1 MIKRLFIFFVS
12 CVCLLSFTTAYTQ
25 DQACPINI
33 NFSTGDLT
41 HWFAYTGNNK
51 TGNGPT
57 AIKKTYDSTTS
68 APTGTIGVTS
78 ITEYNLP
85 SVAGIQT
92 ITRQGT
98 DPFGNF
104 PTIPTINGYSYNYSI
119 LLGSTS
125 VTTHSAQ
132 GGTAGGYIRGVSYLI
147 NVPAGSTSEPYTMT
161 YAYAMVLE
169 NGTHPSNQ
177 QPLISAT
184 LKTSSG
190 VITCASPSYYLP
202 TFNNAVDNA
211 NATLDSATAKKNG
224 FSVSSRLSPNLINGN

>member
-12 CVCLLSFTTAYTQ
+12 CLCLLSFRSAYSQ
-25 DQACPINI
+25 IQACPVNI

-51 TGNGPT
+51 ITAENPTGNGPG
-57 AIKKTYDSTTS
+57 AIKQKYDSTTG

-78 ITEYNLP
+78 IPEYNLP
-85 SVAGIQT
+85 SVAGIHT
-92 ITRQGT
+92 VTTQGI

-125 VTTHSAQ
+125 ITHSTNQ
-132 GGTAGGYIRGVSYLI
+132 NGTAGGYVRGVSYVI
-147 NVPAGSTSEPYTMT
+147 NVPAGPTSEPYTMT

-169 NGTHPSNQ
+169 
-177 QPLISAT
+177 
-184 LKTSSG
+184 
-190 VITCASPSYYLP
+190 
-202 TFNNAVDNA
+202 
-211 NATLDSATAKKNG
+211 
-224 FSVSSRLSPNLINGN
+224 